1 MRTSAW
7 WVLSFRSSGSRI
19 QQWTRSFTDS
29 WTRNSSRHFVIC
41 TPDFGW
47 RFTVGTMLQYIV
59 SRVPPRTVKQ
69 QKVWSN
75 GDARSNNS
83 FWTRKYPI
91 ALWVVLSMN
100 HAGSCTCEFI
110 LIINLY
116 IYFQFLWLL
125 LTHVVSASEIYY
137 IFISYFSLVILLVYE
152 NKNWLYRTIFSL
164 LVNVPVFHQRV
175 SAIMTFYSVLLRKKG
190 ILLCICIISLPFHDL
205 VFSNFRGFV

>member
-41 TPDFGW
+41 TPDFEW
-47 RFTVGTMLQYIV
+47 RFTEGTMLQYIV

-100 HAGSCTCEFI
+100 HAGSCTWEFI

-116 IYFQFLWLL
+116 IFSISIIIINPCCLSIRNIL
-125 LTHVVSASEIYY
+125 YY
-137 IFISYFSLVILLVYE
+137 IFISYFFLVILLVYE

-164 LVNVPVFHQRV
+164 LVNVPVLHQRV

-190 ILLCICIISLPFHDL
+190 ILY
-205 VFSNFRGFV
+205 VYA